1 MRRVVVTGM
10 GVISPLGNTPHSAF
24 DAARAGRSA
33 VQRLEGEIASRLL
46 APLVA
51 AAQFD
56 GQPHFEPARW
66 RMLDRVSQFAIVAA
80 RDALRDAGLHTSADE
95 RERTGVFVGTGMGG
109 SLSMDE
115 GYQTLYGDKSN
126 RIKPLL
132 VLMGMHN
139 APAAWIGM
147 EHAFKGPNLT
157 YATACSSSAVAI
169 GEAWLRIARGDL
181 VLAVAGGA
189 EAPLS
194 LGSLKA
200 WEALHTIA
208 RIDPH
213 CAAASCKPFSRDR
226 SGMVLGEGAAMV
238 VLEEREHALARGATV
253 HGEVLGYGLA
263 TDTEHITR
271 PSVQGQAAAMRAALA
286 SAALGPQD
294 IDSISAH
301 GTGTQAND
309 ATETAAIKEVF
320 GTRAPRIPISATKS
334 VHGHLIGAAGALE
347 FVLSLQALQHGT
359 ALPTM
364 HLHTP
369 DPDCDLDYVSNVAR
383 ENAAGQTMLSI
394 SFAFG
399 GTNAVL
405 ALGRGVVMQAACGVQ
420 DRRRAAGAP
429 LPWWVCRPCAQG
441 IGFCY

>member
-1 MRRVVVTGM
+1 MMRRVVVTGM
-10 GVISPLGNTPHSAF
+10 GVVSPLGNTPRDAF

-33 VQRLEGEIASRLL
+33 IRRLEGEMASRLL

-56 GQPHFEPARW
+56 GQQHFEPARW

-80 RDALRDAGLHTSADE
+80 RDALRDARLQTSAQE

-115 GYQTLYGDKSN
+115 GYQTLYGEKSD

-147 EHAFKGPNLT
+147 EHAFQGPNLT

-169 GEAWLRIARGDL
+169 GEAWLRIARGE
-181 VLAVAGGA
+181 LALSVAGGA

-200 WEALHTIA
+200 WEAMHTLA
-208 RIDPH
+208 RIDPL

-238 VLEEREHALARGATV
+238 VLEERERALARGATIY
-253 HGEVLGYGLA
+253 GEMLGYGLA
-263 TDTEHITR
+263 TDTVHITR

-286 SAALGPQD
+286 SASLRPQD
-294 IDSISAH
+294 IDAINAH

-309 ATETAAIKEVF
+309 ATETAAIREVF
-320 GTRAPRIPISATKS
+320 GARAAHIPISATKS

-364 HLHTP
+364 HLQSP
-369 DPDCDLDYVSNVAR
+369 DPDCDLDYVANAAR
-383 ENAAGQTMLSI
+383 ENAAGQTMLSN

-405 ALGRGVVMQAACGVQ
+405 AFGTAT
-420 DRRRAAGAP
+420 
-429 LPWWVCRPCAQG
+429 
-441 IGFCY
+441 